1 MHRMKLALGAVA
13 VAASTLPNVPA
24 AQAATFTTPVVVSGN
39 NVIEPGIE
47 IAPDGTL
54 YVHAPPGIPLWSSMW
69 RSTNGG
75 TTWQVLPPL
84 VRYGLGGGDIDM
96 TIQPDGKLAITDLWL
111 GSSSVGVSTNRGELF
126 VMNQVQGVV
135 AQDRQW
141 LANTGR
147 DIVYHVTH
155 QIPAGHTVSKS
166 LDGGL
171 TYQQHTVAAT
181 VLDQTGCVCPAG
193 NLIASPG
200 IALAGGT
207 DDRVGLIYYT
217 SLDGIKFARSINGG
231 LTWANVEVD
240 AAGGAATG
248 SGFPI
253 VADDGN
259 GKLHAVWVETTNNSS
274 VVKYSQSSYTTSQ
287 NWGTVW
293 STPTTIV
300 SSGANVFPWIDAKG
314 DKVGVSVF
322 HSSTS
327 GNPNNVPSSASWH
340 ISYMESTNDGSSWS
354 ALAAADPTAVKTGPI
369 CTEGL
374 GCGADRE
381 LGDFQMLAM
390 NSAGVAHIAYNR
402 SLDGDFDTEIRF
414 VKQTS

>member
-13 VAASTLPNVPA
+13 LAASMMPSGPA

-39 NVIEPGIE
+39 DVIEPGIE
-47 IAPDGTL
+47 VAPDGTL

-69 RSTNGG
+69 RSNNGG
-75 TTWQVLPPL
+75 STWQVLPPL
-84 VRYGLGGGDIDM
+84 VRYGLGGGDIEM
-96 TIQPDGKLAITDLWL
+96 TIQPNGALAITDLWL
-111 GSSSVGVSTNRGELF
+111 GSSSVGKSTNKGDLF
-126 VMNQVQGVV
+126 VMNQFQGIPS
-135 AQDRQW
+135 QDRQF

-181 VLDQTGCVCPAG
+181 VLDQTGCVCPPG

-200 IALAGGT
+200 IAVAGGT

-231 LTWANVEVD
+231 LTWQNVEVD
-240 AAGGAATG
+240 LGGGGVTG
-248 SGFPI
+248 GGFPI

-259 GKLHAVWVETTNNSS
+259 GKLHAVWGETTGNSS
-274 VVKYSQSSYTTSQ
+274 VIKYSTSSYTNSQ

-293 STPTTIV
+293 SAPTTLIGT
-300 SSGANVFPWIDAKG
+300 GANVFPWIDARG
-314 DKVGVSVF
+314 DKVAVSVF
-322 HSSTS
+322 HSNSN
-327 GNPNNVPSSASWH
+327 GNPNSVPESAQWH
-340 ISYMESTNDGSSWS
+340 ISYMESLNDGATWS
-354 ALAAADPTAVKTGPI
+354 ALQAADPTPVKSGPI

-374 GCGADRE
+374 NCAEDRE
-381 LGDFQMLAM
+381 LGDFQMVAM
-390 NSAGVAHIAYNR
+390 NSAGMAHLAYNR
-402 SLDGDFDTEIRF
+402 SIDGQFDTEVRF